1 MVHAEA
7 LSTLPPAAGAT
18 AAIVQFVGELRH
30 AALPD
35 EVLHYARRHL
45 LDTVGVMIAG
55 AGGDVATRAEAV
67 LAAVRPAGRI
77 PVPGRARRAD
87 VIDAAFLGG
96 TAAHGIELDD
106 GFRQGSVHPGCVVVP
121 AVLALGY
128 DRHADGRAVMEAI
141 VAGYEAVIAIGR
153 ACHPDLRQRGFHP
166 TAAVGVFGSAAAAGK
181 LRGLSADALAN
192 ALGLAASSAAG
203 LFAFVNGGGD
213 IKRLHAG
220 HAAREGL
227 QAALLA
233 EQGVEGPPD
242 VIEGRD
248 GFMQAFAFGR
258 ADKAHSKSTRA
269 GHSPE
274 PGSSARAA
282 LASEASGQLGHSK
295 SARAG
300 HSPEPGSSAR
310 AIALPPAAAF
320 GITDC
325 YIKPYPCCRHIQPAV
340 EALIGLV
347 NDEAIASDEV
357 QRIEVATYSIAA
369 EHAETGWDDFASA
382 QLSFPYLMGLA
393 LKFRAVKFEHFS
405 EQTRRDPAFGTIAR
419 KISVTA
425 PADVDR
431 LYPQLRPARVTVTTA
446 RGSFT
451 RQADEA
457 LGSRIVPLDD
467 AGLTAKFLDLVGPV
481 LGAARAKELG
491 EHLWSLDAISDVAPL
506 VESMAK
512 PA

>member
-7 LSTLPPAAGAT
+7 LSTLPPVAGAT

-87 VIDAAFLGG
+87 LIDAAFLGG

-242 VIEGRD
+242 VIEARD

-258 ADKAHSKSTRA
+258 ADKAHSKS
-269 GHSPE
+269 
-274 PGSSARAA
+274 
-282 LASEASGQLGHSK
+282 
-295 SARAG
+295 
-300 HSPEPGSSAR
+300 AR
-310 AIALPPAAAF
+310 AIALPPVAPF

-340 EALIGLV
+340 EALIGLL

-357 QRIEVATYSIAA
+357 QRIDVATYRIAA

-481 LGAARAKELG
+481 LGAARAKDLG
-491 EHLWSLDAISDVAPL
+491 ERLWSLEEISDVAAL

>member
-1 MVHAEA
+1 MAHAEA
-7 LSTLPPAAGAT
+7 LQTLDPVGSTT
-18 AAIVQFVGELRH
+18 AALVEFVSELRY
-30 AALPD
+30 AAIPD
-35 EVLHYARRHL
+35 EARHYARRHL

-55 AGGDVATRAEAV
+55 AAGDVASHAEAV
-67 LAAVRPAGRI
+67 LATVRPAGRI

-87 VIDAAFLGG
+87 LIDAAFLGG

-106 GFRQGSVHPGCVVVP
+106 GFRQGSVHPGCVVIP
-121 AVLALGY
+121 AALALGCA
-128 DRHADGRAVMEAI
+128 RRSDGQALMQAI
-141 VAGYEAVIAIGR
+141 VAGYETVIAIGR

-181 LRGLSADALAN
+181 LGALSPDRLAN
-192 ALGLAASSAAG
+192 AFGLAASSAGG

-233 EQGVEGPPD
+233 DQGVEGPPG
-242 VIEGRD
+242 VLEARD
-248 GFMQAFAFGR
+248 GFMQAFSR
-258 ADKAHSKSTRA
+258 AEKARV
-269 GHSPE
+269 
-274 PGSSARAA
+274 
-282 LASEASGQLGHSK
+282 
-295 SARAG
+295 
-300 HSPEPGSSAR
+300 
-310 AIALPPAAAF
+310 IMLPPPF

-340 EALIGLV
+340 EALIGLLADK
-347 NDEAIASDEV
+347 NIASDEV
-357 QRIEVATYSIAA
+357 ERIEVATYRIAA

-382 QLSFPYLMGLA
+382 QLSFPYLIGLA
-393 LKFRAVKFEHFS
+393 LKFRAIKLEHFAD
-405 EQTRRDPAFGTIAR
+405 EVRRDPGFAAIAR
-419 KISVTA
+419 KLTVTA
-425 PADVDR
+425 PPDVDR

-467 AGLTAKFLDLVGPV
+467 SALQAKFLDLVGPV
-481 LGAARAKELG
+481 LGTARAKALAEQ
-491 EHLWSLDAISDVAPL
+491 LWSVDAISDVAPL

-512 PA
+512 PG

>member
-7 LSTLPPAAGAT
+7 LPTLHPAAGAT
-18 AAIVQFVGELRH
+18 AAIVEFVGELGH

-35 EVLHYARRHL
+35 EVRHYARRHL

-55 AGGDVATRAEAV
+55 AGGDVASRAEAV
-67 LAAVRPAGRI
+67 LAAARPAGRI

-87 VIDAAFLGG
+87 LIDAAFLGG

-121 AVLALGY
+121 AALALGY
-128 DRHADGRAVMEAI
+128 DRRADGRALMEAI

-192 ALGLAASSAAG
+192 AFGLAASSAAG

-242 VIEGRD
+242 VIESRD

-258 ADKAHSKSTRA
+258 ADKA
-269 GHSPE
+269 
-274 PGSSARAA
+274 RAA
-282 LASEASGQLGHSK
+282 LASEASGQRGHSK

-300 HSPEPGSSAR
+300 HSPEPASSAR
-310 AIALPPAAAF
+310 PIAFPPAVAF

-357 QRIEVATYSIAA
+357 ERIDVATYRIAA

-393 LKFRAVKFEHFS
+393 LKFRAIKFEHFS
-405 EQTRRDPAFGTIAR
+405 EQTRRDPAFAAIAR
-419 KISVTA
+419 KLTVTA
-425 PADVDR
+425 PPDVDR

-467 AGLTAKFLDLVGPV
+467 AGLTAKFFDLVGPV
-481 LGAARAKELG
+481 LGAARAKDLG
-491 EHLWSLDAISDVAPL
+491 ERLWSLDEIGDVAPL
-506 VESMAK
+506 VEAMAR
-512 PA
+512 

>member
-7 LSTLPPAAGAT
+7 LSTLHPAAGAT

-35 EVLHYARRHL
+35 EVRHYARRHL

-55 AGGDVATRAEAV
+55 AGGDGATRAESV
-67 LAAVRPAGRI
+67 LAAARPAGRI

-128 DRHADGRAVMEAI
+128 DRHADGRALMEAI

-242 VIEGRD
+242 VIEARD

-274 PGSSARAA
+274 PGSSARA
-282 LASEASGQLGHSK
+282 
-295 SARAG
+295 
-300 HSPEPGSSAR
+300 
-310 AIALPPAAAF
+310 IALPPVAPF

-357 QRIEVATYSIAA
+357 QRIDVATYRIAA

-405 EQTRRDPAFGTIAR
+405 EQTRRDPAFGAIAR
-419 KISVTA
+419 KLSVTA

-481 LGAARAKELG
+481 LGAARAKDLG
-491 EHLWSLDAISDVAPL
+491 ERLGSLDAISDVAPL